1 MERITL
7 TSRYHILQ
15 TALERVGLVATLPS
29 GTYTIFAPPNDAWL
43 AALDS
48 DGSGSIEESEF
59 PSNAALEDIL
69 LYHVVPGTVPSG
81 NSDDGD
87 TATTLEGSS
96 LALTITAADVV
107 TINASSDAA
116 EVTHCDLEAENGVVH
131 EIDAVLIP

>member
-7 TSRYHILQ
+7 TSRYRILQ
-15 TALERVGLVATLPS
+15 TDLERVGLVATLPS

-81 NSDDGD
+81 NIDDGD

-116 EVTHCDLEAENGVVH
+116 EVTRRDLEAENGVVH
-131 EIDAVLIP
+131 EIDTVLIP